1 MKYLVIDVETTISNK
16 GNPFDKSNKLCY
28 VGHSDPEDPLAENIV
43 YNIEYDETP
52 YKKSLKLLQQTI
64 DKVDMLIGFNIK
76 FDLHWL
82 RRYGINFSHCHI
94 WDCQLAEFILTG
106 QENPYPS
113 LDKVSAKYK
122 LGQKNN
128 EVKEYWENG
137 IDTPDIPEETLCWYL
152 SKDVYLTHRVYE
164 KQVEEFRENGT
175 LRKLFALHCKD
186 LKVLQEMEF
195 NGILY
200 DTTRSEILANELEEQ
215 ISKLD
220 GKLFHHHGLDSFNPS
235 SNDHLSVLLYGGTL
249 SFRRQIPN
257 GTFKTG
263 SRAGQEKTKWETY
276 EVTLP
281 GVVKPIPGTE
291 LKKEGFWSTDEK
303 TIKLLKGAD
312 ELRNTLLTRAVLQKR
327 LTTYYRGLNELIL
340 ENKWKDNEIHGQLN
354 QCVART
360 GRLSSSKPNL
370 QNFDGEIK
378 SLFYSRYTRGLQHA
392 ITS

>member
-28 VGHSDPEDPLAENIV
+28 VGHSDPEEPLAENFV

-52 YKKSLKLLQQTI
+52 YKKNLELLQQTI

-82 RRYGINFSHCHI
+82 RRYNINFSHCHI

-106 QENPYPS
+106 QDSPYPS
-113 LDKVSAKYK
+113 LNKTAAKYK
-122 LGQKNN
+122 LGQKNDD
-128 EVKEYWENG
+128 VKEYWENG
-137 IDTPDIPEETLCWYL
+137 IDTPDIPEDTLCWYL

-164 KQVEEFRENGT
+164 EQVKQFKENIT

-200 DTTRSEILANELEEQ
+200 DQKRSEIFAYELEEQ
-215 ISKLD
+215 IDKLD
-220 GKLFHHHGLDSFNPS
+220 RRLYDIHRLDSFNPS
-235 SNDHLSVLLYGGTL
+235 SNDHLSAFLYGGVL
-249 SFRRQIPN
+249 SFKRRVPC
-257 GTFKTG
+257 GVYKTG
-263 SRAGQEKTKWETY
+263 SRAGEEKTKWEDY
-276 EVTLP
+276 QVELP
-281 GVVKPIPGTE
+281 QRVKPLKGSE
-291 LKKEGFWSTDEK
+291 LKKEGFYSTDEK
-303 TIKLLKGAD
+303 TLKLLKGEK
-312 ELRNTLLTRAVLQKR
+312 ELRNLLLTRSTLQKR
-327 LTTYYRGLNELIL
+327 LTTYYRGLNELIT
-340 ENKWKDNEIHGQLN
+340 ENNWNYGTIHGQLN

-370 QNFDGEIK
+370 QNFDSEIK
-378 SLFYSRYTRGLQHA
+378 CLFTSRYEDNNNV